1 MTILTIQIPVNQ
13 VKHVRSALQNKA
25 VTADVNARYG
35 GQSWTDEDR
44 AYHEAVRDALTAVIK
59 QIDEQLNQ

>member
-1 MTILTIQIPVNQ
+1 MTTLAIHIPTDQ
-13 VKHVRSALQNKA
+13 AKYVRSALQNDA
-25 VTADVNARYG
+25 VTADANARYG
-35 GQSWTDEDR
+35 GQGWTDADR